1 MYFWPSRVEKG
12 IENLIFLFQ
21 FVKERPSIYD
31 AMTSS
36 RNSFAAV
43 RLTGKATTASHPH
56 KRTPRIFLTFTARL
70 NLMCTQL

>member
-12 IENLIFLFQ
+12 IENLMFLFQ

-43 RLTGKATTASHPH
+43 RLTGKTTTASHPH
-56 KRTPRIFLTFTARL
+56 KRMPKICLTFTARL

>member
-1 MYFWPSRVEKG
+1 MYFWPSIVEKG

-43 RLTGKATTASHPH
+43 RLTGKTTTASHPH
-56 KRTPRIFLTFTARL
+56 KRMPKICLTFTARL
-70 NLMCTQL
+70 NLMSTQL

>member
-12 IENLIFLFQ
+12 IENLIFFFQ

-43 RLTGKATTASHPH
+43 RLTGKTTTASHPH
-56 KRTPRIFLTFTARL
+56 KRMPDEFVKHLLQNYT
-70 NLMCTQL
+70 